1 MKPKL
6 FKEDE
11 FLNKRFAILA
21 GVAPYQ
27 AIVVQTNKDDIVFNL
42 LPVAQELQ
50 KLQIEGAILFDR
62 KVITGDAKDRFSYN
76 IIYNGEFL
84 FRGFRVLNSETER
97 EFLKKN
103 LAKFHQSLEVEN

>member
-1 MKPKL
+1 MSKQ
-6 FKEDE
+6 
-11 FLNKRFAILA
+11 FALLA

-27 AIVVQTNKDDIVFNL
+27 AIIVQTNKDDIVFNL
-42 LPVAQELQ
+42 SEVAQELQ

-62 KVITGDAKDRFSYN
+62 KVITGDARDRFSYN

-103 LAKFHQSLEVEN
+103 LAKFHQSLEVGN